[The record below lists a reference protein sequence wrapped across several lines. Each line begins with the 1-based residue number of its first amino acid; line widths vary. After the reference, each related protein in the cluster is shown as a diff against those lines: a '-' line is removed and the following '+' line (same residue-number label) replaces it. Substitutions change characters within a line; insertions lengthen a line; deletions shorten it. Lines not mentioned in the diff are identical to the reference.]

1 MVRFERTKCKMR
13 HDSSLWAGLELPL
26 VRIAGGRGV
35 GVGSK
40 SDQMFSK
47 YQVPIKSSIHFILT
61 HSVAFAVISTPDG
74 KSEALLLRSPE
85 LPVDLVFQVF

>member
-1 MVRFERTKCKMR
+1 MTRLSGQGWNSPWCNARERGGGVR
-13 HDSSLWAGLELPL
+13 
-26 VRIAGGRGV
+26 GGG
-35 GVGSK
+35 GSK

-61 HSVAFAVISTPDG
+61 HSVTFTVISTPDG
-74 KSEALLLRSPE
+74 KSEAFLLRIPE

>member
-1 MVRFERTKCKMR
+1 MLGE
-13 HDSSLWAGLELPL
+13 
-26 VRIAGGRGV
+26 GGGG

-47 YQVPIKSSIHFILT
+47 YQLHINSSIHFILT